1 MSRERLRVFVS
12 SKMSELANERRLIK
26 NALKQLE
33 IDAWVFEA
41 DAGARPGSIRDTYL
55 DELGGADIYIGL
67 FWKGYGEYTVDEFN
81 NARKQSKPCL
91 IYEKRTEVDQRDHR
105 LQKFLDEIS
114 AVESGLTIRWFQ
126 DEKQLSQFIR
136 QDIAD
141 LLAEAFR
148 SSGGS
153 SYIIFQAPR
162 WRNPRFIGREQELKK
177 LSTLLDENTSEV
189 RVFVLAGLGG
199 IGKTR
204 LAVEFAYLYRNRFPG
219 GVFWLNMAD
228 ESDINR
234 QVANCAGPGGLDLP
248 DYERKSFPD
257 RIAAVKQAWQ
267 QPISRLLVFDD
278 CESETL
284 IGDWCP
290 PVGGCTILATSLSVG
305 WDPTLVTQV
314 LALEVLSRSDSISLL
329 KSNQEFFGGKEK
341 DLDAIAAE
349 LGDLPLALYQAS
361 RFLARYRHAM
371 TPAKYLAQLKNM
383 PILQHQSLQP
393 YMPRTFQLSYNRL
406 KVDNVTDAQAI
417 ALLARAA
424 CFVPGVPILRYM
436 LYLTR
441 PRTDKGK
448 NNSTQGQSDTS
459 LAVKPS
465 IEDITHRFTES
476 VIDGLDRRTDQEFE
490 DALTRLLELGF
501 IESLDDNAIQIH
513 PLVVA
518 FVEEYVPK
526 DEALADVWGMLF
538 REWTGPEHRG
548 NIQPKLYFQN
558 WRDPDQ
564 PDYDFLPHLRHVIST
579 GLARDA
585 RWALDAARG
594 LAYGL
599 QSIGDYAGARTYFER
614 TLTFCQR
621 VPQANEKI
629 GRSAN
634 DLALLLQAQGDLD
647 NARKYFEQALEF
659 REQELGPDHPLLGTV
674 LSNIGVLLHQQG
686 DLDGSSQYLKR
697 ALAIRE
703 KPVDM
708 NDSVPAGIMND
719 LGMLLWDRGDL
730 VGAQG
735 YFERALKYCEYVFA
749 GFHPVAVLSLHYLG
763 RLLQKQNDIVGAH
776 KYFNRA
782 LVTSEKVHGADAPA
796 TAYVLADIGEL
807 LRDQG
812 DMVGAR
818 ECLQRALGVFEQRL
832 LPNHPQTLRVRAQ
845 LMALDPSG
853 KTNTTIMNG
862 SDQKRPGAN

>member
-12 SKMSELANERRLIK
+12 SKMSELADERRLIK

-41 DAGARPGSIRDTYL
+41 DAGARPSSIRDTYL
-55 DELGGADIYIGL
+55 DELGDADIYIGL
-67 FWKGYGEYTVDEFN
+67 FWKGYGEYTIDEFN

-91 IYEKRTEVDQRDHR
+91 IYEKRTEVDQRDPR
-105 LQKFLDEIS
+105 LQEFLDEIS

-126 DEKQLSQFIR
+126 DQKQLSQFIR

-148 SSGGS
+148 SSGGFS
-153 SYIIFQAPR
+153 SIIFQVPHR
-162 WRNPRFIGREQELKK
+162 RNPRFIGREHEIEK
-177 LSTLLDENTSEV
+177 LSSLLDENTSEV

-199 IGKTR
+199 IGKTQ
-204 LAVEFAYLYRNRFPG
+204 LAVEFAYLHRNRFPG

-248 DYERKSFPD
+248 DNESKSFPD

-267 QPISRLLVFDD
+267 QPILRLLVFDN

-284 IGDWCP
+284 IGNWCP
-290 PVGGCTILATSLSVG
+290 PVGGCIILVTSLSVR

-314 LALEVLSRSDSISLL
+314 LSLEVLSRSESISLL
-329 KSNQEFFGGKEK
+329 KSNQEFFQGEEK

-361 RFLARYRHAM
+361 NFLARYRRAI
-371 TPAKYLAQLKNM
+371 TPAKYLAQLKSM
-383 PILQHQSLQP
+383 PLLQHQSLQP
-393 YMPRTFQLSYNRL
+393 YMPRTLQMSYSRL

-436 LYLTR
+436 LYLAR
-441 PRTDKGK
+441 PRTADETDG
-448 NNSTQGQSDTS
+448 NS
-459 LAVKPS
+459 AIRPS
-465 IEDITHRFTES
+465 IEDIAHRMAES
-476 VIDGLDRRTDQEFE
+476 VFGRLERRTDQEFE
-490 DALTRLLELGF
+490 DALIRLLELGL
-501 IESLDDNAIQIH
+501 IESLDDNAIQMQ

-518 FVEEYVPK
+518 FVEEYVP
-526 DEALADVWGMLF
+526 DNEALADVWGMLY
-538 REWTGPEHRG
+538 REWTGSDHRG

-579 GLARDA
+579 GLARGDW
-585 RWALDAARG
+585 WALDAARG
-594 LAYGL
+594 LAHGL
-599 QSIGDYAGARTYFER
+599 RSIGDYAGARTYLER
-614 TLTFCQR
+614 TLDFCQR

-634 DLALLLQAQGDLD
+634 DLALLLQAQGDFD
-647 NARKYFEQALEF
+647 NARKYFEQALQF
-659 REQELGPDHPLLGTV
+659 REHELGPDHPLLGTV

-686 DLDGSSQYLKR
+686 DLDGSYQYLKR
-697 ALAIRE
+697 ALAIR
-703 KPVDM
+703 KQPVDM
-708 NDSVPAGIMND
+708 SDSVPASIMND

-730 VGAQG
+730 RGAQD
-735 YFERALKYCEYVFA
+735 YFQRALKYCEDMFA
-749 GFHPVAVLSLHYLG
+749 GFHPVAALSAHYLG
-763 RLLQKQNDIVGAH
+763 RLLQKHSDIVGAREN
-776 KYFNRA
+776 FNHA
-782 LVTSEKVHGADAPA
+782 LEISEKVHGADTSE
-796 TAYVLADIGEL
+796 TAYVLTDIGEL

-812 DMVGAR
+812 DIVGAR
-818 ECLQRALGVFEQRL
+818 EYLQRALGIFEQKL
-832 LPNHPQTLRVRAQ
+832 LPNHPQTLLVRAQ
-845 LMALDPSG
+845 LMALDSSE
-853 KTNTTIMNG
+853 KTDTKIMNG